1 MKTADCDIL
10 IVPGLGGS
18 EEDHWQA
25 RWAGRLATARVVEQ
39 DQWHAPTPEAW
50 CGRIA
55 EAVAAATRPV
65 ILIAHSLGVVA
76 CVEAVPLFPAGVVRG
91 ALLVSVPD
99 VEENPDVPA
108 AARVFAPMP
117 RDPLPFPSL
126 LVASR
131 TDPYCRYDRADD
143 FAHAWGSLTVD
154 AGESGHINVA
164 SGHGPWPEGLMR
176 LAGFLK
182 GLSV

>member
-25 RWAGRLATARVVEQ
+25 RWAGRLATARVVAQ
-39 DQWHAPTPEAW
+39 DDWHAPTPEAW

-55 EAVAAATRPV
+55 EAVSAATRPV

-76 CVEAVPLFPAGVVRG
+76 SVEAAPLFPAGVVRG

-99 VEENPDVPA
+99 VEEAPDLPDAVRA
-108 AARVFAPMP
+108 FAPVP

-182 GLSV
+182 GL

>member
-1 MKTADCDIL
+1 M
-10 IVPGLGGS
+10 
-18 EEDHWQA
+18 
-25 RWAGRLATARVVEQ
+25 
-39 DQWHAPTPEAW
+39 
-50 CGRIA
+50 
-55 EAVAAATRPV
+55 
-65 ILIAHSLGVVA
+65 
-76 CVEAVPLFPAGVVRG
+76 RG
-91 ALLVSVPD
+91 ALLVSLPD
-99 VEENPDVPA
+99 VEEAPDLPEAV
-108 AARVFAPMP
+108 RTFAPVP

-131 TDPYCRYDRADD
+131 TDPYCAYDRADD

-182 GLSV
+182 GL

>member
-65 ILIAHSLGVVA
+65 GGFAS
-76 CVEAVPLFPAGVVRG
+76 
-91 ALLVSVPD
+91 
-99 VEENPDVPA
+99 A
-108 AARVFAPMP
+108 AAGGLAA
-117 RDPLPFPSL
+117 RD
-126 LVASR
+126 
-131 TDPYCRYDRADD
+131 
-143 FAHAWGSLTVD
+143 
-154 AGESGHINVA
+154 A
-164 SGHGPWPEGLMR
+164 SGHRRYPRAPR
-176 LAGFLK
+176 PASASRASHRRPPRAG
-182 GLSV
+182 GTVPSAAELSRSAILP

>member
-76 CVEAVPLFPAGVVRG
+76 CVEAVPHFPAGVVRG

-108 AARVFAPMP
+108 AARVFAPVP
-117 RDPLPFPSL
+117 RGPQPFPSL
-126 LVASR
+126 VVASPPD
-131 TDPYCRYDRADD
+131 TDFRNQPAPPKP
-143 FAHAWGSLTVD
+143 HAGGALTVD

>member
-10 IVPGLGGS
+10 IVPGLGGAD
-18 EEDHWQA
+18 EDHWQA
-25 RWAGRLATARVVEQ
+25 RWAGRLATARVVTQ
-39 DQWHAPTPEAW
+39 DDWHAPTPEAW

-76 CVEAVPLFPAGVVRG
+76 SVAAVPRFPAARVRG
-91 ALLVSVPD
+91 ALWVAVPD
-99 VEENPDVPA
+99 VEEAPGLPDAVRA
-108 AARVFAPMP
+108 FAPVP

-131 TDPYCRYDRADD
+131 TDP
-143 FAHAWGSLTVD
+143 
-154 AGESGHINVA
+154 A
-164 SGHGPWPEGLMR
+164 SAEARRSKPGI
-176 LAGFLK
+176 GFSALC
-182 GLSV
+182 G

>member
-18 EEDHWQA
+18 DEDHWQA
-25 RWAGRLATARVVEQ
+25 RWAGRLATARVVAQ
-39 DQWHAPTPEAW
+39 DDWHAPTPEAW

-76 CVEAVPLFPAGVVRG
+76 CVAAAPRFAPGVVRG
-91 ALLVSVPD
+91 ALFVACPD
-99 VEENPDVPA
+99 VEEAPDLPEAVRA
-108 AARVFAPMP
+108 FAPMP

-126 LVASR
+126 LIASR
-131 TDPYCRYDRADD
+131 TDPYCTYDRADD
-143 FAHAWGSLTVD
+143 FAHSWGSLTVD

-176 LAGFLK
+176 LAGFMK
-182 GLSV
+182 GL